1 MPILSA
7 VRIEPRQPATA
18 TILWLHGLGANGHD
32 FEPVAAELGL
42 SGVSYVFPH
51 APLRPVTIN
60 QGYVMRAWYDIAA
73 LDLTQGE
80 DEAGIRSSQKA
91 VEDLIERE
99 VSRGI
104 GPSRIVLAGFSQGG
118 AIALHTGLRHPERL
132 AGILALSTY
141 LPLADHLREEAH
153 SSNARTPIWMAHG
166 NADSVVPITFGQR
179 SRDILES
186 AGYPVEWR
194 TYPMGHSV
202 CAEELDAISAWLR
215 CILPAT
221 S

>member
-1 MPILSA
+1 MPTLSA
-7 VRIEPRQPATA
+7 VHVEPLQPTTA
-18 TILWLHGLGANGHD
+18 TILWLHGLGADGHD

-73 LDLTQGE
+73 LDLTRGE
-80 DEAGIRSSQKA
+80 DEAGIRASQKA
-91 VEDLIERE
+91 VEELIERE
-99 VSRGI
+99 ASRGI

-141 LPLADHLREEAH
+141 LPLADRLPEEAH
-153 SSNARTPIWMAHG
+153 ASNARTPIWMAHG
-166 NADSVVPITFGQR
+166 TADGVVPVTFGQR
-179 SRDILES
+179 SCNILQS
-186 AGYPVEWR
+186 AGYPVEWH

-202 CAEELDAISAWLR
+202 CAAELGAISAWLK
-215 CILPAT
+215 CVLPAT